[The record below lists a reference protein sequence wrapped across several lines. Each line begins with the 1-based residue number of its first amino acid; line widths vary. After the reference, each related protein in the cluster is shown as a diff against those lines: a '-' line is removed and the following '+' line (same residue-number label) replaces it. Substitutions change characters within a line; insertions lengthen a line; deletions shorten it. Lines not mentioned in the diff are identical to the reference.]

1 MRDRDDMREIASRLD
16 CHGDWAQLLACT
28 MREVAEMLNHQRPAD
43 QSHALA
49 APSDASWPSL
59 VSSAIAQCHLCN
71 VAETP
76 GSAQQLLDAAG
87 GSAFSAEGGSLSM
100 DVEQTLFESFI
111 DDDYEGRLHL
121 TTLRQNDKG
130 GQVVGIAFW
139 REVPDTEMRE
149 WINFDALSASI
160 SDLRGL
166 VIDEDDH
173 DDEHTEGKSGANSNS
188 RHRRSLVPVRE
199 ESLHW
204 LYQATSSR
212 HLQRAG
218 RSRATTT
225 STAALSRE
233 ELIDGLTH
241 RWIKIELLAVQK
253 SFWGHRY
260 GSLLLA
266 TALQEA
272 YQQKSNRAILH
283 VAGGY
288 SNVPAVKLYQRFGFV
303 GVPAGDGGIF
313 NKPDRDLFVLG
324 NIGAALQSL
333 HWNECLPLPAP
344 NNGNPLIE
352 DGDVDAGGDISA

>member
-1 MRDRDDMREIASRLD
+1 
-16 CHGDWAQLLACT
+16 
-28 MREVAEMLNHQRPAD
+28 MLNHQRPDD
-43 QSHALA
+43 QSHALTE
-49 APSDASWPSL
+49 PSDHASWPSL
-59 VSSAIAQCHLCN
+59 VLSTVAQCHLCK

-76 GSAQQLLDAAG
+76 ASAHHMLDAAG
-87 GSAFSAEGGSLSM
+87 GGSFAAEGGSLSS

-121 TTLRQNDKG
+121 TTLRQNDDG
-130 GQVVGIAFW
+130 GQVVGIVFW

-166 VIDEDDH
+166 VIDENGD
-173 DDEHTEGKSGANSNS
+173 DDEHTAEKSGASRSSS

-212 HLQRAG
+212 HLLQRG
-218 RSRATTT
+218 RKSRATKT
-225 STAALSRE
+225 SVEALSRE
-233 ELIDGLTH
+233 EVIDGLTH
-241 RWIKIELLAVQK
+241 RWVKIELLAVQK

-288 SNVPAVKLYQRFGFV
+288 SNVPANKLYQRFGFV
-303 GVPAGDGGIF
+303 GVRAGDGGIF

-324 NIGAALQSL
+324 NIGTALQSL
-333 HWNECLPLPAP
+333 HWSGCLPLPAP
-344 NNGNPLIE
+344 NNGNPVIE
-352 DGDVDAGGDISA
+352 DGDVDAGGEISA

>member
-1 MRDRDDMREIASRLD
+1 
-16 CHGDWAQLLACT
+16 
-28 MREVAEMLNHQRPAD
+28 MLNHQRPDD
-43 QSHALA
+43 QSHALTEPSDA
-49 APSDASWPSL
+49 SWPSLVSSAIPSDASWPSL
-59 VSSAIAQCHLCN
+59 VSSAIAQCYLCKVTEN
-71 VAETP
+71 PA
-76 GSAQQLLDAAG
+76 SAQHMLDAAG
-87 GSAFSAEGGSLSM
+87 SASFAAEGGSLS

-111 DDDYEGRLHL
+111 DDDYGGRLHL
-121 TTLRQNDKG
+121 TTLRQNDEA
-130 GQVVGIAFW
+130 GQVVGIVFW

-166 VIDEDDH
+166 VIDDNRD
-173 DDEHTEGKSGANSNS
+173 DDEHTAEKSGASRSS

-212 HLQRAG
+212 HLLQRG
-218 RSRATTT
+218 GKSRATNT
-225 STAALSRE
+225 SVEALSRE
-233 ELIDGLTH
+233 EVIDGLTH
-241 RWIKIELLAVQK
+241 RWVKIELLAVQK

-283 VAGGY
+283 VAGGH

-303 GVPAGDGGIF
+303 GVRAGDGGIF

-324 NIGAALQSL
+324 NIGTALQSL
-333 HWNECLPLPAP
+333 YWSGCLPLPAP
-344 NNGNPLIE
+344 NTRNGNPVIE
-352 DGDVDAGGDISA
+352 DGDVDAGGEISA